1 MIKEMKQQLIKE
13 TIITEVKKQF
23 LEKGILKTTLR
34 GVAKKLGVAV
44 GNIYYYYKSKNDICY
59 VLWTEYTNNY
69 LDFFDAEKVTSTIS
83 EFSGLEKLRYYY
95 SSLLDYFH
103 ENPLYAELIAF
114 SMGEKP
120 RSTRAPKEIRD
131 LAKPARQRIQ
141 QTLILLYEE
150 GIMDGSITAEIKN
163 PWYEAWSFNISY
175 VAIIINMIRYN
186 EITEDVYDYYVD
198 TYFNRLGS

>member
-34 GVAKKLGVAV
+34 GIAKKLGIAV
-44 GNIYYYYKSKNDICY
+44 GNIYYYYKSKNDICN
-59 VLWTEYTNNY
+59 VLWIEYTNNF
-69 LDFFDAEKVTSTIS
+69 LDFFDTEKMTPIIS
-83 EFSGLEKLRYYY
+83 ELSGLETLRYYY
-95 SSLLDYFH
+95 SSLLDYFY
-103 ENPLYAELIAF
+103 ENPLYAEIIAF

-120 RSTRAPKEIRD
+120 RSTPAPKEIRD
-131 LAKPARQRIQ
+131 LAKPTRQRIQ

-150 GIMDGSITAEIKN
+150 GISDGSITAEIAN

-198 TYFNRLGS
+198 TYIKRLGR